1 MGSDRGHL
9 LERGATVRA
18 RERRADVVLGE
29 GFRFESGWWERKSEV
44 APKLFHI
51 FTESYSFLLFFLFF
65 KNR

>member
-1 MGSDRGHL
+1 MGSDRGQL

-29 GFRFESGWWERKSEV
+29 GFRFEGGWWERKSKV

-51 FTESYSFLLFFLFF
+51 F
-65 KNR
+65 K